1 MFGKNKKI
9 EEDIPRINLKG
20 QRQYTQSG
28 GTAPEINYDEMERQ
42 WYGIDKGPRMLPRA

>member
-28 GTAPEINYDEMERQ
+28 GTAPEINYDEMER
-42 WYGIDKGPRMLPRA
+42 